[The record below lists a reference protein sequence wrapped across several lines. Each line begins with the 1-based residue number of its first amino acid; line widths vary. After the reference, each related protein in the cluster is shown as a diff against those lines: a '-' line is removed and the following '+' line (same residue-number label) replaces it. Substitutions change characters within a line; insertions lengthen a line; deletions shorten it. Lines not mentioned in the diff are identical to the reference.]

1 MDRQHD
7 AHAKPPGSDFDAE
20 LDAIRVI
27 FAALEPLNREARD
40 RVVSFAFRRLGIS
53 VAMEPEVTT
62 PSGPPDYSRIALSA
76 TVRPPAVVDIRTLKE
91 EKQPSSAREMAVLV
105 AYYLAEAAPGAER
118 KTEVTAEDI
127 KQYFKQAGF
136 KLPRHPD
143 MTLVDTKNAGYLDN
157 GSARGLYRLNPV
169 GYNLIAHSLPAGG
182 GAERGPTRRRGKK
195 AKKSR

>member
-1 MDRQHD
+1 MDRQNETR
-7 AHAKPPGSDFDAE
+7 AKPPGSDFDAE
-20 LDAIRVI
+20 LDAIRAV

-53 VAMEPEVTT
+53 VAAEPELVSLGATPDYRRVT
-62 PSGPPDYSRIALSA
+62 PSAA
-76 TVRPPAVVDIRTLKE
+76 VRPPAVMDIRSLKE

-105 AYYLAEAAPGAER
+105 AYYLSEAAPAAER

-169 GYNLIAHSLPAGG
+169 GYNLVAHSLPAGG
-182 GAERGPTRRRGKK
+182 GAERSPARKRRKRV
-195 AKKSR
+195 KKSR